1 MPLFAKVQSLLRNL
15 FSSRSVDSDLD
26 QEVHSHLAML
36 TDENLRAGMPA
47 HEAQRVAR
55 MELGGIEQLKEQIH
69 EQHLGN
75 WHHSVL
81 SDCRYAIR
89 QLRQNPGFTAV
100 AVLTLAISIG
110 ANTALFSV
118 VNGVLLNP
126 LPYKQPDQLVSLWW
140 NRTPGQHSS
149 VPYANFLDWQKE
161 STVFS
166 SMGAYRQVDVILSDA
181 GEPERVA
188 GLMISAN
195 FFDLLGV
202 KPFVGRLF
210 RPEEDQIGAG
220 PVALIGDSLWKR
232 KFGSSPDVL
241 GERIAL
247 DGTAHTI
254 VGVVPENSPIY
265 VSADVFTPIGQLS
278 DPTFRDRRASTGT
291 VGIARMKPGITLAQ
305 ARMDMDSVARN
316 LSAAYPDA
324 DKDTGIFVNPLK
336 DDLTSGV
343 APMLLVLLGAVAF
356 VLLIACANVANLLL
370 ARSTGRAREFA
381 IRAALGATGRR
392 IVRQLLTE
400 SILLAAAGGALGL
413 LFAVW
418 GTRTALAAM
427 PQALPRADEIALDG
441 RVLVV
446 TLAASVLV
454 GIVFGLA
461 PALRTSNPDLQKTL
475 KEGAGGSR
483 GSRLLTQNIFVIVEI
498 ALALVLL
505 AGAGLMVRSL
515 VELTDVNPGFNSQHA
530 LVFSISPPAA
540 KVATAAQVRETYRDL
555 TARFEA
561 IPGVKAVSPLF
572 GALPLTGDSLVPFWI
587 VGQPKPSSARE
598 MTRAQWYAAAPDYLQ
613 AMGIPLLRGRFIGK
627 QDNETAPFVVV
638 IDDGF
643 ARSYFPG
650 EDPIGK
656 HINLG
661 ILDVTG
667 AEIVGVV
674 GHVKHVGLGVTGILD
689 KRGQIYFSMM
699 QLPDKLLPL
708 FGRSST
714 FVVRAAAATATV
726 TAAIHSVSEQFD
738 RRQVL
743 YDFQPM
749 TKVVSDSIAAQRFAM
764 SLLGV
769 FASIALVLS
778 GVGVFAVISY
788 LTSRRTHEIGIRMAL
803 GAQPVDIA
811 RVVLGHGMRVALP
824 GVAIGLAAALALT
837 RLLASQLYG
846 VSAKDPVTFAGV
858 AGLLMLVALAA
869 CYIPARRAMRVD
881 PVIALRFE

>member
-1 MPLFAKVQSLLRNL
+1 MRNFFL
-15 FSSRSVDSDLD
+15 SRNVESDLNE
-26 QEVHSHLAML
+26 EVHSHLEML
-36 TDENLRAGMPA
+36 TNENLRAGMSA
-47 HEAQRVAR
+47 EEAQRVAR
-55 MELGGIEQLKEQIH
+55 IELGGVEQVKEQVR
-69 EQHLGN
+69 EQRLGN
-75 WHHSVL
+75 WLHSVL

-100 AVLTLAISIG
+100 AILTLAISIG

-140 NRTPGQHSS
+140 DRTPGQHSS
-149 VPYANFLDWQKE
+149 VPYLNFLDWQKE

-166 SMGAYRQVDVILSDA
+166 SMGAYRQQDVILSDT

-210 RPEEDQIGAG
+210 RPEEDQMGAG
-220 PVALIGDSLWKR
+220 PVTLIADGLWKR

-241 GERIAL
+241 GKRITL

-265 VSADVFTPIGQLS
+265 VSADVYTPIGQLS
-278 DPTFRDRRASTGT
+278 DPISRDRRASTGT
-291 VGIARMKPGITLAQ
+291 VGIARMKPGVTLAQ

-381 IRAALGATGRR
+381 IRVALGASRHR
-392 IVRQLLTE
+392 IIRQLLTE
-400 SILLAAAGGALGL
+400 SILLAATGGALGL

-418 GTRTALAAM
+418 GTRTALAAI
-427 PQALPRADEIALDG
+427 PQALPRADEIAMDG
-441 RVLVV
+441 RVLLF

-475 KEGAGGSR
+475 KEGAR
-483 GSRLLTQNIFVIVEI
+483 GSTGSWLRTQNIFVIAEM

-515 VELTDVNPGFNSQHA
+515 VELTDVNPGFNPQQA
-530 LVFSISPPAA
+530 LVFSISPPGA

-561 IPGVKAVSPLF
+561 IPGLEAASPLF

-587 VGQPKPSSARE
+587 VGQPKPPSARE
-598 MTRAQWYAAAPDYLQ
+598 MTRAQWYAAAPDYLK
-613 AMGIPLLRGRFIGK
+613 AMGIPLLRGRFLSQ
-627 QDNETAPFVVV
+627 QDNETAPFVVA

-708 FGRSST
+708 VGRAST
-714 FVVRAAAATATV
+714 FVVRAAAPTATI
-726 TAAIHSVSEQFD
+726 TAAIRLASEQFD
-738 RRQVL
+738 GGQVL

-764 SLLGV
+764 ILLGA
-769 FASIALVLS
+769 FAFIALVLS
-778 GVGVFAVISY
+778 AVGIFAVISY
-788 LTSRRTHEIGIRMAL
+788 LASRRTHEIGIRMAL

-811 RVVLGHGMRVALP
+811 RVVLGHGMRVSLL

-837 RLLASQLYG
+837 RLLANQLYG

-858 AGLLMLVALAA
+858 AGLLVLVALAA

-881 PVIALRFE
+881 PVIALRYE